1 MLRHLLNLCS
11 HWSFKSIKDT
21 HIEREREREYYLLDP
36 EQRLT
41 VKHKASGGEVFQSI
55 KLSTTVSYG
64 WETFKAFIEICKCYE
79 GV

>member
-21 HIEREREREYYLLDP
+21 HTEIDREREYYLLDP

-41 VKHKASGGEVFQSI
+41 VKHKANGEVFQSI

-64 WETFKAFIEICKCYE
+64 WVAFKAFIEICKCCE